1 MLVTTIVNELV
12 ELLTTNDQDDS
23 KQLAGIETAL
33 LDISKS
39 IRELSNSID
48 RLSDSVISTVQDEH
62 ELRHLDCLVM
72 FLGFIY

>member
-62 ELRHLDCLVM
+62 ELRHYGHLKTA
-72 FLGFIY
+72 LGFIY